1 MLDTDSE
8 SMQKYQAATDKAEAN
23 KDDIDAL
30 AAKVDTATTNANDI
44 NAKVLDKVST
54 YTHYNVSISLYYNTN
69 SNLHISV
76 DYDW

>member
-1 MLDTDSE
+1 MVEKTAGALNDVNTLSQTVLDSDSE
-8 SMQKYQAATDKAEAN
+8 SMQKYQAATNKAEGN

-54 YTHYNVSISLYYNTN
+54 
-69 SNLHISV
+69 
-76 DYDW
+76 